1 MAEKDESLE
10 NLPAQEFSEDEY
22 RNMGKL
28 YSQLVGN
35 PKTREFTLRAT
46 KHIAPQTS
54 IPEIDVLDRV
64 GSAMKPH
71 LERLTKAEQRLVESD
86 TKNSILEKRQ
96 ALYEKGYSKDDVSA
110 MEKIMTE
117 KHIPSYE
124 TAAEFYDAQ
133 RKSATP
139 TPASWNSPNKL
150 PIDKD
155 KSKAA
160 GGFKKF
166 FIQDAH
172 QALDDLH
179 AGRVKLNS

>member
-1 MAEKDESLE
+1 MTTDAQSLE
-10 NLPAQEFSEDEY
+10 NQEWSDEELKQ
-22 RNMGKL
+22 MGRL
-28 YSQLVGN
+28 YGTLSKN
-35 PKTREFTLRAT
+35 PKTRETTLRMT
-46 KHIAPQTS
+46 KHIAPDVS

-64 GSAMKPH
+64 AGGIKPIADK
-71 LERLTKAEQRLVESD
+71 LTKMEERLLASD

-96 ALYEKGYSKDDVSA
+96 GLYDKGYSKDDVSA

-150 PIDKD
+150 PIDREKA
-155 KSKAA
+155 KAA
-160 GGFKKF
+160 GGSKKF
-166 FIQDAH
+166 FLQDAH
-172 QALDDLH
+172 AAVDDLRS
-179 AGRVKLNS
+179 GKIKLNS